1 VAIIVKRHYA
11 TNQLTSR
18 TQEGSIK
25 NEDDQGYSNLD
36 LQEFNLDLDLQE
48 EDETGTNNFT
58 SLEQEYIY
66 WHTKLGHLSKT
77 RMQQ

>member
-1 VAIIVKRHYA
+1 MKHQKKSLKE
-11 TNQLTSR
+11 TNQRSL
-18 TQEGSIK
+18 K
-25 NEDDQGYSNLD
+25 NPGREHQIEDDQGYSNV
-36 LQEFNLDLDLQE
+36 DLQE